1 MKIEKDLK
9 IGIFVYNFKHR
20 KSQDFLVRSY
30 LENLNVQA
38 VFAADAVKLN
48 IEHSTIKTKI
58 RHQGLMHP
66 ERVSQRFEYKYFN
79 FPHNDKRTIETIK
92 KLKLD
97 IGIVAGARI
106 LNSSV
111 ISAFNIGIINFH
123 PGLIPETRGLDS
135 LLWSIIND
143 IPIGV
148 TSHLIDARIDAGTVL
163 IKDRLKIYKDDTIY
177 DLSERLYEKQLE
189 LLIPS
194 INSILEEKYI
204 DIDYSNSS
212 YNRKMRPELEKD
224 VLRKVKKYIEKYSE

>member
-1 MKIEKDLK
+1 M
-9 IGIFVYNFKHR
+9 
-20 KSQDFLVRSY
+20 
-30 LENLNVQA
+30 
-38 VFAADAVKLN
+38 
-48 IEHSTIKTKI
+48 
-58 RHQGLMHP
+58 
-66 ERVSQRFEYKYFN
+66 
-79 FPHNDKRTIETIK
+79 
-92 KLKLD
+92 
-97 IGIVAGARI
+97 
-106 LNSSV
+106 NSSV